1 MSVTVS
7 YVSYVSCVS
16 YVSYVSYVSCVS
28 YVSYVSF
35 SAMSAMS
42 KSFGIKVIQ
51 CVSTFWT
58 QVKIIEWK
66 MTQKTISV
74 ARLASF
80 ERRWWQNFMHQCVQL
95 LRIFL
100 CKSAVTIFG
109 NNFAAFYSN
118 IWSRWKLSTPS
129 ESYNIQFSECLSSFS
144 VSWSIL
150 MWPCLVHQPCHNSC
164 WPCISER
171 ISFYSHHT

>member
-1 MSVTVS
+1 MSAVS
-7 YVSYVSCVS
+7 AMSAMSAV
-16 YVSYVSYVSCVS
+16 
-28 YVSYVSF
+28 

-80 ERRWWQNFMHQCVQL
+80 ERR
-95 LRIFL
+95 
-100 CKSAVTIFG
+100 
-109 NNFAAFYSN
+109 
-118 IWSRWKLSTPS
+118 
-129 ESYNIQFSECLSSFS
+129 
-144 VSWSIL
+144 
-150 MWPCLVHQPCHNSC
+150 
-164 WPCISER
+164 
-171 ISFYSHHT
+171 